1 MKFEKALINSSL
13 KVLCEELTIALE
25 MDRFHFE
32 LQNGPSFAD
41 RNGQSGGRRWSRA
54 GHLGCRY
61 ENFQAEEVPAINKVA
76 TKIELC
82 LVHSF

>member
-25 MDRFHFE
+25 MDRFHFA

-41 RNGQSGGRRWSRA
+41 RHQQSRNQNRTM
-54 GHLGCRY
+54 LG
-61 ENFQAEEVPAINKVA
+61 A
-76 TKIELC
+76 
-82 LVHSF
+82 LVLSIQNEPLSK